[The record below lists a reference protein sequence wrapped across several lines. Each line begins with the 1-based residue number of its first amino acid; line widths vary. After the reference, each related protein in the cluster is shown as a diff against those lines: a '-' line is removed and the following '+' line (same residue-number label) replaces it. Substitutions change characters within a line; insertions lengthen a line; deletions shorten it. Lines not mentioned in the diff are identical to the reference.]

1 MVAVK
6 WLSVAV
12 SAICLLVFAVWW
24 RAGDTAAAALVG
36 VLGGGALVG
45 GGVVLGLLLN
55 RFALRSVTEYANAD
69 AQADAARARLLSA
82 ESAPGIES
90 MRGDRAFLAAYGRR
104 IMAAADEHKIS
115 NGADRFASWS
125 PQSASTAPGRWGS
138 ADEHDP
144 GAGDP
149 RWIVLGE

>member
-12 SAICLLVFAVWW
+12 SVVCVLVFAVWW

-69 AQADAARARLLSA
+69 AQTDAARARLLSA
-82 ESAPGIES
+82 ESAPGLEA
-90 MRGDRAFLAAYGRR
+90 MRGERAFLAAYGRQ
-104 IMAAADEHKIS
+104 IKALADEQRIE
-115 NGADRFASWS
+115 NGADRFASWA
-125 PQSASTAPGRWGS
+125 PRSAGTAPGRWGS
-138 ADEHDP
+138 ADEQSA
-144 GAGDP
+144 GGDP